1 MHSRCTII
9 ALAVVAGLGLGCS
22 SSGSRAAQP
31 AETIEQ
37 GNERTW
43 YRGPDIEIEVD
54 HWWAQRNLGGEL
66 MLLEVAFS
74 GGRGVSV
81 VKLENIRL
89 ISPDGNQVPPLDQT
103 EFRRVYGE
111 LRMALSQTDAW
122 LRPTSRIVTSR
133 RSCDR
138 WFIAPPTAREARFSE
153 IRAAPSEVCFGPLVF
168 RVPAGVQPGPWALTV
183 QFEESRAKVPFMLEP
198 TGD

>member
-9 ALAVVAGLGLGCS
+9 ALALAVVAGLGCS
-22 SSGSRAAQP
+22 SSGSQAAQP

-43 YRGPDIEIEVD
+43 YRGPDIDIEVD
-54 HWWAQRNLGGEL
+54 HWWAQRNFGEEL

-74 GGRGVSV
+74 AGQRPSL

-89 ISPDGNQVPPLDQT
+89 ISPDGHQVPPFDQT

-111 LRMALSQTDAW
+111 LRMALNQTDAW
-122 LRPTSRIVTSR
+122 RRPTSRIVTSR

-153 IRAAPSEVCFGPLVF
+153 ILAAPSEVCFGPLVF
-168 RVPAGVQPGPWALTV
+168 RVPAGIQPGPWVLTI

-198 TGD
+198 TED

>member
-9 ALAVVAGLGLGCS
+9 ALAIVAGLGCS
-22 SSGSRAAQP
+22 SSGSNAAQL

-37 GNERTW
+37 GNNRTW

-54 HWWAQRNLGGEL
+54 HWWAQHNLGEEL

-74 GGRGVSV
+74 SGQRPSL

-89 ISPDGNQVPPLDQT
+89 ISPDGHQVPPLDQT
-103 EFRRVYGE
+103 EFRRVHGE
-111 LRMALSQTDAW
+111 LKMALSQTDAW

-133 RSCDR
+133 RSCNR

-153 IRAAPSEVCFGPLVF
+153 ILAAPSEVCFGPLVF
-168 RVPAGVQPGPWALTV
+168 PVPAGIQPGPWALTI
-183 QFEESRAKVPFMLEP
+183 QFEESRAKVPFMLEL
-198 TGD
+198 TEDS

>member
-1 MHSRCTII
+1 MHSRCIII
-9 ALAVVAGLGLGCS
+9 ALAIVAGLGCS
-22 SSGSRAAQP
+22 SSGSRPAQP

-37 GNERTW
+37 GNKRTW
-43 YRGPDIEIEVD
+43 YRGLDIEIEVD
-54 HWWAQRNLGGEL
+54 HWWAQSHLGEEL

-74 GGRGVSV
+74 GGRRSSL

-89 ISPDGNQVPPLDQT
+89 ISPDGRQVPPLDQT
-103 EFRRVYGE
+103 EFRQVYGE

-138 WFIAPPTAREARFSE
+138 WFIAPPTAREASFSE
-153 IRAAPSEVCFGPLVF
+153 ILAAPTEVCFGPLVF
-168 RVPAGVQPGPWALTV
+168 RVPVGIQPGPWALTIDL
-183 QFEESRAKVPFMLEP
+183 EESQAKVPFTLEL
-198 TGD
+198 TEDS